1 MSSTPLTKKDICRLW
16 GVRASYIDAKIE
28 EILTIVERDI
38 DEQYLLT
45 KLNQYGME
53 IQDVIIDI
61 TSVSKSNSPNTNHNN
76 NHNTNNNNTN
86 NNNNNPESD
95 SDSDS
100 SEIITT
106 LHQYPMIGP
115 YSR

>member
-76 NHNTNNNNTN
+76 NHNTNNNTKVVSYACVLISVFSGNMRFMN
-86 NNNNNPESD
+86 GYWS
-95 SDSDS
+95 
-100 SEIITT
+100 
-106 LHQYPMIGP
+106 G
-115 YSR
+115 R